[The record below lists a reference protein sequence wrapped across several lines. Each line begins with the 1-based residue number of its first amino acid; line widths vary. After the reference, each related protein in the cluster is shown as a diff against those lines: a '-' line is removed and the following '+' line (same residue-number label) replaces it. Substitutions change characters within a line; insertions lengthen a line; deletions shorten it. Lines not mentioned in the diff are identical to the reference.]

1 MFLGPCALR
10 EKARGLVRP
19 NGFLDGGEAD
29 EAFTLG
35 DNGAWWAEHGGG
47 VGFIFA
53 HGDQALRCGADS
65 LDFVIL
71 AGLQPVEEK
80 NLFELHSVRRVRSV
94 DDEDFAAEVFDR
106 FDFRLRDEFILRAF
120 AAHHD
125 DYVLVREVDHGHS
138 VVHRE
143 ISEVAVARGEFCA
156 QLLRIR
162 GVFRLHFEAGFGEK
176 GELFRGDQLQRP
188 AQQG

>member
-35 DNGAWWAEHGGG
+35 DDGAWAAEHGGG
-47 VGFIFA
+47 GGFIFA

-65 LDFVIL
+65 LYFVIF

-80 NLFELHSVRRVRSV
+80 DLFRWYSVRRVRSG
-94 DDEDFAAEVFDR
+94 DHEELDAE
-106 FDFRLRDEFILRAF
+106 
-120 AAHHD
+120 
-125 DYVLVREVDHGHS
+125 
-138 VVHRE
+138 
-143 ISEVAVARGEFCA
+143 
-156 QLLRIR
+156 
-162 GVFRLHFEAGFGEK
+162 
-176 GELFRGDQLQRP
+176 
-188 AQQG
+188 